1 MQKKKIVLS
10 VLSALILS
18 GSAYAGSAA
27 AADNDLF
34 KDVPTDHWAYQAVT
48 QLAKDGVIT
57 GYGNGTF
64 QGNRNITRYEMAQMI
79 ANARTH
85 MPKAANNDKELIDK
99 LSEEFEGDLDALG
112 VRVQKLEKKVDNVRI
127 TGSFAQKYSKTKHT
141 NMTDSEGKTENR
153 LWEKELDLNLEAD
166 IPKTPLTFHSTFKTI
181 LQSKEGNGFNSE
193 EEQSYDW
200 NNGNSRKDSM
210 RLDTC
215 YVEGPLNKKGLN
227 IHAGT
232 FVPSVQNGFVN
243 DSTIRGASLTHTGKH
258 SGLTILAGK
267 LDIRDDKTD
276 EPGGIVST
284 SVSDTDW
291 TKSTAAGGTAKAVT
305 INGTTYDEWHSTTTT
320 YAAAKNT
327 TDFVRYTAGGAGSV
341 VKTTYYNND
350 WSWETPQA
358 TATEGTVPAIT
369 TYDKSVHKDLYGL
382 TYDHTW
388 NKMAASVG
396 GYRYKS
402 GAYGKKPLL
411 IAAGTLN
418 YQISKKIALA
428 GAYAHGNQHGNN
440 KAWNAELQFNG
451 APYFSGAD
459 AHRFGYYLAYRYL
472 GPDAIVKTIYE
483 DGAKAG
489 QKGWETG
496 LFYNITSNLQYK
508 LKYFHG
514 KSITSADQQRSKV
527 YTSLEFDF

>member
-27 AADNDLF
+27 AADNNLF

-166 IPKTPLTFHSTFKTI
+166 IPKTPLTFRSTFKTI

-193 EEQSYDW
+193 EEQSYTW

-232 FVPSVQNGFVN
+232 FVPNVQNGFVN
-243 DSTIRGASLTHTGKH
+243 DSTIRGASLTHAGKH

-276 EPGGIVST
+276 EPGGLGST
-284 SVSDTDW
+284 TNNDNSW
-291 TKSTAAGGTAKAVT
+291 TTGSFTV
-305 INGTTYDEWHSTTTT
+305 NGTTYAQTHTDRTIYSPT
-320 YAAAKNT
+320 ANT
-327 TDFVRYTAGGAGSV
+327 TDFVRHSASGTGTTV
-341 VKTTYYNND
+341 TKTYYSNNWD
-350 WSWETPQA
+350 WSAADGTTVTTG
-358 TATEGTVPAIT
+358 TAPST
-369 TYDKSVHKDLYGL
+369 TYDKSVHKDLYGM

-388 NKMAASVG
+388 NKLAASVG

-402 GAYGKKPLL
+402 GAYEKKPLL
-411 IAAGTLN
+411 ITAGTLN
-418 YQISKKIALA
+418 YQISKKVALA